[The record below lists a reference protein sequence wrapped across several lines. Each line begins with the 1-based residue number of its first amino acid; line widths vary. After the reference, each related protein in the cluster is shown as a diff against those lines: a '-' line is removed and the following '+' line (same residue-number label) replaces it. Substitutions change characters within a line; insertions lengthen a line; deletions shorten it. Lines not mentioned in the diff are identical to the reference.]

1 MCRRRPFST
10 YFASRGRKTKHSESI
25 VDRMGPHCL
34 SWNPGRGGVRYWTVS
49 VTFLPLTFRRIFRGE
64 PFSHFIA
71 IRAMPAW
78 FVRYR
83 LCQKTSENRALD
95 AVRERLVSVAYAAK
109 DVWMDA
115 QALVGRFDAA
125 TEFAAQS
132 ESATAMALAAVGDG
146 PAASGVVFSA
156 NEAGAGGYDCEDG
169 DSAVRSANAVPARIP
184 GGEVST
190 SRSRSPRRM
199 VPSIPAESLC
209 CCWHCRRCGHC
220 GRRLCNICE
229 PHPVAGHPTPG
240 DNWLLVPPRGGFS
253 LPPERGFELSGV
265 SS

>member
-1 MCRRRPFST
+1 
-10 YFASRGRKTKHSESI
+10 
-25 VDRMGPHCL
+25 
-34 SWNPGRGGVRYWTVS
+34 
-49 VTFLPLTFRRIFRGE
+49 
-64 PFSHFIA
+64 
-71 IRAMPAW
+71 MPPW

-83 LCQKTSENRALD
+83 LRWKTSQKSALD
-95 AVRERLVSVAYAAK
+95 AVRERLVAVAHAAE
-109 DVWMDA
+109 DA
-115 QALVGRFDAA
+115 WIDADALVGRFDAA
-125 TEFAAQS
+125 MELAAQS
-132 ESATAMALAAVGDG
+132 ESATAVAFAAVGDG
-146 PAASGVVFSA
+146 LAASGVVFSA
-156 NEAGAGGYDCEDG
+156 NAAGAGGHDCEDG
-169 DSAVRSANAVPARIP
+169 DSAVPARIL
-184 GGEVST
+184 GEDVST